1 LGVKKAC
8 IFNISKIFQ
17 IHIGEQLNYVVI
29 EERFNMTT
37 EKYALITGAS
47 SGLGK
52 AFARELALRNT
63 NLILVSLPGEGLA
76 EFAQELRDTCVEV
89 VYYEIDL
96 AQTNQIEW
104 LAEDVNSK
112 YNLFLLINNAG
123 RGGTNRIM
131 DVKTD
136 YINSIIQL
144 NVTATALLTHAL
156 LPNLLNQNQA
166 YVLNVSSMAAF
177 SPMGFK
183 TVYPA
188 SKSFVHYFSRGLYQ
202 ELRYSPVFVSV
213 LTPGPMKTNADVSQR
228 IERQGIFGRIGLIS
242 PERVAKKA
250 IDQLYKRDTLI
261 LLGFWNGLNWLL
273 MKTIPIGL
281 RLPLLTRLVKRE
293 IRATEQATC

>member
-1 LGVKKAC
+1 MIA
-8 IFNISKIFQ
+8 
-17 IHIGEQLNYVVI
+17 
-29 EERFNMTT
+29 

-47 SGLGK
+47 SGLGN
-52 AFARELALRNT
+52 AFARELAYRNT

-76 EFAQELRDTCVEV
+76 EFAEELREKLIKV
-89 VYYEIDL
+89 VIYEIDL
-96 AQTNQIEW
+96 AESSQIEW
-104 LAEDVNSK
+104 LAADINSK
-112 YNLFLLINNAG
+112 YNLYLLINNAG
-123 RGGTNRIM
+123 RGGTNRMM
-131 DVKTD
+131 DVNAA

-156 LPNLLNQNQA
+156 LPNLLNQEQA
-166 YVLNVSSMAAF
+166 YILNVSSMAAF
-177 SPMGFK
+177 SLMGFK

-202 ELRYSPVFVSV
+202 ELRNSPVFVSV
-213 LTPGPMKTNADVSQR
+213 LTPGPMKTNTEVSQR
-228 IERQGIFGRIGLIS
+228 IEQQGIFGRIGLIS

-281 RLPLLTRLVKRE
+281 RLPLLARLVKRE
-293 IRATEQATC
+293 IQVNQQAAC

>member
-1 LGVKKAC
+1 MK
-8 IFNISKIFQ
+8 
-17 IHIGEQLNYVVI
+17 
-29 EERFNMTT
+29 T

-52 AFARELALRNT
+52 AFSLELAHRKT
-63 NLILVSLPGEGLA
+63 NLILVSLPEEGLT
-76 EFAQELRDTCVEV
+76 EFAQELRDTPVEV
-89 VYYEIDL
+89 VFYEIDL
-96 AQTNQIEW
+96 AETKQIEW
-104 LAEDVNSK
+104 LAKEINSK
-112 YNLFLLINNAG
+112 YQVFLLINNAG
-123 RGGTNRIM
+123 RGGTNRM
-131 DVKTD
+131 LDVKTD

-156 LPNLLNQNQA
+156 LPNLLKQDQA

-202 ELRYSPVFVSV
+202 ELRNSPVFVSV
-213 LTPGPMKTNADVSQR
+213 LTPGPMKTNSDVSQR
-228 IERQGIFGRIGLIS
+228 IEQQGIFGRIGLIS
-242 PERVAKKA
+242 PERMAKKA

-261 LLGFWNGLNWLL
+261 LLGFWNGINWLL

-293 IRATEQATC
+293 IQANEQAAC